1 VRGRLRLLVIAAAL
15 CCGAPGA
22 HAQLNLNPF
31 APYYNNIPR
40 AVQANDV
47 GRVRQLLTDGNSPNQ
62 TDEDGFTTGMHIAA
76 ANGNLQLMA
85 ILYKAGGD
93 INQRNAIGS
102 TPLDL
107 ASEHDRFDA
116 AQLLVQMKANINDQ
130 NKNGMTA
137 LMYAARTG
145 DIQLVRM
152 LLDGGA
158 NPNILDYT
166 GRDAAGWALESHRQL
181 VVQTLKDAAHKH

>member
-1 VRGRLRLLVIAAAL
+1 VKVKLSVLLIAATL
-15 CCGAPGA
+15 CCGMPDAD
-22 HAQLNLNPF
+22 AQLNLNPF
-31 APYYNNIPR
+31 APYYANIPR

-47 GRVRQLLTDGNSPNQ
+47 GKVRTLLADGTSPNQ

-93 INQRNAIGS
+93 INQHNAIGS

-107 ASEHDRFDA
+107 AAEHDRFDA
-116 AQLLVQMKANINDQ
+116 AQLLVQMKANVNDQ
-130 NKNGMTA
+130 NKNGMTP
-137 LMYAARTG
+137 LMFAAKTG

-158 NPNILDYT
+158 NPNVLDYT

-181 VVQTLKDAAHKH
+181 VVQTLKDAEHKH